1 MTKVKHGYKNKDG
14 YILNINGF
22 ERLNG
27 GKKLSRS
34 QKALL
39 GLKKVKITKDANG
52 YTKEFKE

>member
-1 MTKVKHGYKNKDG
+1 MTKVKFGYKNKDG
-14 YILNINGF
+14 YILNINVF

-39 GLKKVKITKDANG
+39 GLKKVKIKRGLFNERII
-52 YTKEFKE
+52 K